1 MNSYSQ
7 RLSPVGG
14 PPFGSQLLV
23 DRSYASGTARRA
35 RFYRLTK
42 AGRKQLDH
50 ELSEFQRV
58 IRAIGRVI
66 QPA

>member
-1 MNSYSQ
+1 VSAEWGQSANN
-7 RLSPVGG
+7 
-14 PPFGSQLLV
+14 
-23 DRSYASGTARRA
+23 RRA
-35 RFYRLTK
+35 RFYRLTR

-58 IRAIGRVI
+58 IRAIGRII